1 MPYQIENILERIR
14 QRVPG
19 LTEMDLIEIKNHL
32 DLHEVPTRHFIS
44 REGSEVTD
52 MYFLQSGLVK
62 AFYFDE
68 TGDEIVIN
76 FVEENSFFTDFYAY
90 HKSLPSKTWFQAI
103 EPVVYASLPMAFI
116 ERLCERSHPVEHFY
130 RLIISDIFLNW
141 KSRTEDFQSLSAE
154 DRYLKFLKD
163 RPRIASRVAVKDIAS
178 YLGIGRQSL
187 TRIRKAILTDKK

>member
-76 FVEENSFFTDFYAY
+76 FVEENSFFTDFMPTIN
-90 HKSLPSKTWFQAI
+90 HCRVKPGFKPSNQWCMLRYQW
-103 EPVVYASLPMAFI
+103 
-116 ERLCERSHPVEHFY
+116 RLSNGSVREV
-130 RLIISDIFLNW
+130 
-141 KSRTEDFQSLSAE
+141 
-154 DRYLKFLKD
+154 
-163 RPRIASRVAVKDIAS
+163 
-178 YLGIGRQSL
+178 
-187 TRIRKAILTDKK
+187 IL